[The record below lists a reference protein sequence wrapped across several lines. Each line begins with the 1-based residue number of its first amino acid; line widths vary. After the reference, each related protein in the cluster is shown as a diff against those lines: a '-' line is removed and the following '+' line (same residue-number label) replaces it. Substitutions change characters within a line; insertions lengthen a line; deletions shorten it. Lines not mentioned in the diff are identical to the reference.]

1 MQLGG
6 QFAEWLAAVEC
17 HVMYM
22 CVRGIDFVS
31 FYILELVLTV
41 RYFSFCILF
50 QIEFLRTCFI

>member
-6 QFAEWLAAVEC
+6 QFVEWLAAVEC

-22 CVRGIDFVS
+22 CVRGID
-31 FYILELVLTV
+31 LVFLHFRTGLTV
-41 RYFSFCILF
+41 WYFSFCILF